1 MKSNKNILIIII
13 IAIICVIGLIMGS
26 FVGKYNSI
34 VTKEETVSEAMS
46 NVDTALQRRADLIP
60 NLVSTVKGYA
70 SHEQDAINKVSEA
83 RTKLM
88 NAESMSDKAKA
99 NDELSSAITKVL
111 ALQENYPD
119 LKADKVFIGLQDE
132 LAGSENR
139 IAVARKDYNSSVKD
153 YNAYIKKFPT
163 NIIANMSGHGT
174 KDYFKASESA
184 KDVPEVSF

>member
-99 NDELSSAITKVL
+99 NDELKPTGLSKRMAEAVIAPIKATEKVNFWL
-111 ALQENYPD
+111 GQ
-119 LKADKVFIGLQDE
+119 
-132 LAGSENR
+132 
-139 IAVARKDYNSSVKD
+139 
-153 YNAYIKKFPT
+153 
-163 NIIANMSGHGT
+163 
-174 KDYFKASESA
+174 
-184 KDVPEVSF
+184 